1 MEEFLRRFQRL
12 GFGTQPA
19 PPAPALDTGELEKL
33 IRSAVR
39 SALSEPPEQAVSR
52 ENGEPGGERPRK
64 GKAPRGEENGEV

>member
-39 SALSEPPEQAVSR
+39 SALSEPPEQGSPD
-52 ENGEPGGERPRK
+52 EGEPRVERPRK
-64 GKAPRGEENGEV
+64 GKAPRGEENGKV